1 MGWFFQMSIE
11 CGNDERLARAVAA
24 HFEGYSFMITEAS
37 SSTCAT
43 GIIVDA
49 DRNRWVII
57 SPSGLSTSGISTKDD
72 AHEMTL
78 AGRHLY
84 ARLHSSPPFRYAIAG
99 VESEGF
105 RSFTELK
112 QLESSL
118 FSRLNGLV
126 LSIGVWETLGQPA
139 GFVEFRT
146 DYLWRPYLGESLP
159 SH

>member
-1 MGWFFQMSIE
+1 MSIE

-84 ARLHSSPPFRYAIAG
+84 ARLHSSPPFAT
-99 VESEGF
+99 
-105 RSFTELK
+105 RSQELK
-112 QLESSL
+112 ARGSEASP
-118 FSRLNGLV
+118 N
-126 LSIGVWETLGQPA
+126 
-139 GFVEFRT
+139 
-146 DYLWRPYLGESLP
+146 
-159 SH
+159 